1 LVWVGALVVVL
12 IVVAV
17 GARPVAVRL
26 WLAGLISDR
35 ALFIASVARFPA
47 IVLAFGLILRV
58 PLPLLL
64 LLTSL
69 SLVPGL
75 LFSRV
80 VHDAIQKRP
89 TRR

>member
-1 LVWVGALVVVL
+1 VGAAL
-12 IVVAV
+12 VAV
-17 GARPVAVRL
+17 VILAAVLARPIAVRL

-35 ALFIASVARFPA
+35 VLFAASVARFPA
-47 IVLAFGLILRV
+47 LVFVFGLILRV

-64 LLTSL
+64 LLTVL
-69 SLVPGL
+69 SVLPGI

-80 VHDAIQKRP
+80 VRDPTQNQT

>member
-1 LVWVGALVVVL
+1 MWVGALVVVL

>member
-17 GARPVAVRL
+17 GARPLAVRL

>member
-1 LVWVGALVVVL
+1 VVL

-17 GARPVAVRL
+17 GARPLAVRL

>member
-1 LVWVGALVVVL
+1 VWVGALVVVL
-12 IVVAV
+12 IVVAA
-17 GARPVAVRL
+17 GARPLAVRL

>member
-1 LVWVGALVVVL
+1 VWVGALVVVL

-17 GARPVAVRL
+17 CARPLAVRL

>member
-1 LVWVGALVVVL
+1 VWVGALVVVL

-17 GARPVAVRL
+17 GARPLAVRL